1 MKDFLKMT
9 AAAIVGFLVVNVISF
24 LFAFALFGS
33 LAALGQKQ
41 PVMPRSAV
49 LKIDL
54 STIRLGEQTTETAPL
69 DAIQG
74 STSSVIGIL
83 DAIRAIEAAAAD
95 PAVQYI
101 YMKPD
106 MASGGMAEI
115 EELRKAL
122 LGFRTS
128 GKAVI
133 SYMENPTNAGYYL
146 ASASDKV
153 YMTPHAG
160 GINML
165 TGLSTQ
171 MIFLKDILDKLG
183 VNVQLIRHGK
193 YKSAGEMFIRNS
205 PSEENMLQNQE
216 LVASLWDSW
225 STEIAESR
233 GISTEQFNDAVDN
246 LKLNFPEDY
255 VQCGLV
261 DELLT
266 AEQLKEKIA
275 SYSNVESIDDVSQI
289 SLSDYAALKVVPNY
303 KAHKSVAVIYAE
315 GDIVDGDVNTQVA
328 ADRFVR
334 IISEVRKDE
343 NIKSVVFR
351 VNSPGGS
358 VLAAEKIKDEI
369 ALLAEEK
376 PVIASFGDYAASGGY
391 WISAGCDRI
400 FTNKSTLTGSIGV
413 FSMIPDF
420 SGTLDKIAKVN
431 ITSVNSNPHSDMY
444 SGLRPLTDKEVEYMQ
459 ASVENIY
466 DRFTGIVS
474 GGRSLDKE
482 YVDSVAQG
490 RVWSGKDAERL
501 KLADAEG
508 TIMDALKYAAGL
520 ADESGSGDLSQWQIV
535 EYPKPLTA
543 LETILEAL
551 GGTSASV
558 FKDTP
563 LSKVE
568 EAFRNVDLSKSGAV
582 YARMPYELTIR

>member
-315 GDIVDGDVNTQVA
+315 GDIVDGDANTQVA

-400 FTNKSTLTGSIGV
+400 FTNKST
-413 FSMIPDF
+413 
-420 SGTLDKIAKVN
+420 
-431 ITSVNSNPHSDMY
+431 
-444 SGLRPLTDKEVEYMQ
+444 LRPLTDKEVEYMQ

>member
-275 SYSNVESIDDVSQI
+275 SYSNVHNIEI
-289 SLSDYAALKVVPNY
+289 SL
-303 KAHKSVAVIYAE
+303 
-315 GDIVDGDVNTQVA
+315 
-328 ADRFVR
+328 
-334 IISEVRKDE
+334 
-343 NIKSVVFR
+343 
-351 VNSPGGS
+351 
-358 VLAAEKIKDEI
+358 
-369 ALLAEEK
+369 
-376 PVIASFGDYAASGGY
+376 
-391 WISAGCDRI
+391 
-400 FTNKSTLTGSIGV
+400 
-413 FSMIPDF
+413 
-420 SGTLDKIAKVN
+420 
-431 ITSVNSNPHSDMY
+431 
-444 SGLRPLTDKEVEYMQ
+444 
-459 ASVENIY
+459 
-466 DRFTGIVS
+466 
-474 GGRSLDKE
+474 
-482 YVDSVAQG
+482 
-490 RVWSGKDAERL
+490 
-501 KLADAEG
+501 
-508 TIMDALKYAAGL
+508 
-520 ADESGSGDLSQWQIV
+520 
-535 EYPKPLTA
+535 
-543 LETILEAL
+543 
-551 GGTSASV
+551 
-558 FKDTP
+558 
-563 LSKVE
+563 
-568 EAFRNVDLSKSGAV
+568 
-582 YARMPYELTIR
+582 